1 VWLCTLYWGVSP
13 PIALPSALPSRA
25 RGALART
32 GVVDRVTLTPEGI
45 SLAQMK
51 ALTRAL
57 MARGQR
63 VFVMS
68 FHSPSLEPGHTP
80 YVVDAATR
88 AAFLARI
95 EAYLEFFFGELGGAA
110 TTPLALH
117 ATFTGASAPD
127 AAP

>member
-1 VWLCTLYWGVSP
+1 
-13 PIALPSALPSRA
+13 
-25 RGALART
+25 
-32 GVVDRVTLTPEGI
+32 
-45 SLAQMK
+45 MK
-51 ALTRAL
+51 TLTRAL
-57 MARGQR
+57 LARGQR

-95 EAYLEFFFGELGGAA
+95 EAYLEFFMGELGGAPA
-110 TTPLALH
+110 TPLGLH
-117 ATFTGASAPD
+117 ALFTGGPRPG